1 MAIIPK
7 YHIVEREGP
16 IISWLFYNPPQ
27 NLLNPQ
33 TGMELFGLI
42 QEFYADPEL
51 RVGVFGSAM
60 PDVFI
65 RHYDVSDLVEKGTDA
80 KEEKPAE
87 PPPRRPGFIKG
98 SKPIIAAIN
107 APVAGGGMEMAMR
120 FDFRFM
126 SRNASMSQGEV
137 HVGIL
142 PGGGGTQ
149 RLPRLVGM
157 GRALEL
163 MLTGRPVYADEAER
177 IGLITRACNPYLLM
191 EETMNFARALAGL
204 SPKAVHHI
212 RQCVYEGMEMNIE
225 DGLALESELFAELIA
240 SDEALELMKTY
251 VGTGQKGAAAL
262 FEEQKKELE
271 RRLKEQEK

>member
-1 MAIIPK
+1 
-7 YHIVEREGP
+7 
-16 IISWLFYNPPQ
+16 
-27 NLLNPQ
+27 
-33 TGMELFGLI
+33 
-42 QEFYADPEL
+42 
-51 RVGVFGSAM
+51 M

-65 RHYDVSDLVEKGTDA
+65 RHYDVSDLVKKGTEA
-80 KEEKPAE
+80 KTEKPAE
-87 PPPRRPGFIKG
+87 PPPRRPGFVKG

-107 APVAGGGMEMAMR
+107 APVAGGGMEVSMS

-126 SRNASMSQGEV
+126 ARNASMSQGEV

-177 IGLITRACNPYLLM
+177 IGLITKACNPYLLM
-191 EETMNFARALAGL
+191 EETMAFAKALAERPAL
-204 SPKAVHHI
+204 AVHHI
-212 RQCVYEGMEMNIE
+212 RQCVYKGMEMDIE
-225 DGLALESELFAELIA
+225 DGLAMESELFAELMA
-240 SDEALELMKTY
+240 SDEALELMQNY
-251 VGTGQKGAAAL
+251 VNTGQKGAAQL

-271 RRLKEQEK
+271 RRLKEEGTAD